1 MSEAVIHKNS
11 NNSKESFLSISY
23 ILKKEFFRK
32 TIHMTAAF
40 VPFFYYF
47 NQTLVITSLLF
58 VTLLYFF
65 SEFLRSQNINLPVIS
80 NITVIASRPKDTDKV
95 ILGPITLSL
104 GIFLS
109 LVFFDYRVAII
120 SIFAL
125 AFGDGV
131 ASLFGKI
138 IGGYK
143 IPLTFGKT
151 FSGSIGCFLVLVIV
165 FIACG
170 LTKTQAVLLALFA
183 AVIEVF
189 PTGDFDNLLIPVL
202 TGFLAKNIL

>member
-1 MSEAVIHKNS
+1 MEAIN
-11 NNSKESFLSISY
+11 NNSSDILLNISY

-32 TIHMTAAF
+32 TIHMTSAF

-47 NQTLVITSLLF
+47 NQTLVITVLLS

-65 SEFLRSQNINLPVIS
+65 SEFFRLNNINLPVIS

-104 GIFLS
+104 GVFLA
-109 LVFFDYRVAII
+109 LVFFDYRVAVI
-120 SIFAL
+120 SIFSL

-143 IPLTFGKT
+143 IPMTFGKT
-151 FSGSIGCFLVLVIV
+151 FSGSIGCFIVLTVV

-170 LTKTQAVLLALFA
+170 LTKTQAVMLAFIA
-183 AVIEVF
+183 AIIEVF
-189 PTGDFDNLLIPVL
+189 PTGDFDNILIPVI
-202 TGFLAKNIL
+202 TGILATKIL